1 MLSLEESKKILNA
14 GDRKYT
20 DEEVKQIRDYL
31 YTVARIQVDM
41 ENRKMSQ
48 NNEGDRGNDS
58 LI

>member
-20 DEEVKQIRDYL
+20 DEEVKQIRDYI

-41 ENRKMSQ
+41 ENGKMSQ
-48 NNEGDRGNDS
+48 NNEDERVK
-58 LI
+58 

>member
-1 MLSLEESKKILNA
+1 MLGLEESKKILNA

-41 ENRKMSQ
+41 ENGKFNQ
-48 NNEGDRGNDS
+48 EGECKH
-58 LI
+58 